1 MNLLLILLVSLLS
14 CAAQLCQKQAAH
26 CGGHRLFGWLVLSL
40 LLLGTAM
47 LLWLVVLRT
56 VPVSVA
62 YPMLSPNF
70 VLVAVAA
77 RIWRETYAAAVA
89 GYAGDRC
96 RGCADGEPS
105 VKGWLALAS
114 VLLSLAQLLLRT
126 AMLALPPLDTWTAL
140 PWQHGLIPLIGGLAA
155 YGCSMLCWLL
165 ALRLL
170 PLNRLYPLLSLS
182 YVLCGWPP
190 FPCQPCM
197 KPSAGAVSL
206 ASY

>member
-62 YPMLSPNF
+62 YPMLSLNF

-77 RIWRETYAAAVA
+77 RVIWRETYTRRQWLGTLAIVA
-89 GYAGDRC
+89 G
-96 RGCADGEPS
+96 
-105 VKGWLALAS
+105 V
-114 VLLSLAQLLLRT
+114 
-126 AMLALPPLDTWTAL
+126 AMMGSHL
-140 PWQHGLIPLIGGLAA
+140 
-155 YGCSMLCWLL
+155 
-165 ALRLL
+165 
-170 PLNRLYPLLSLS
+170 
-182 YVLCGWPP
+182 
-190 FPCQPCM
+190 
-197 KPSAGAVSL
+197 
-206 ASY
+206 